1 MRNIVKKMRDWE
13 TYHKEVPAEEH
24 PWNHD
29 DIDRDIWKAL
39 EECRDPI
46 FEIGFG
52 NGYQLQRLLE
62 LGRDVYGSEIC
73 SEPLQRLVD
82 RMGPAIAHRLFV
94 DDIRK
99 VAIKKTFSTIVDRG
113 VFHVLETEDR
123 PRYVHSISK
132 LLALHG
138 KLIIKGFSAQ
148 MPDPGFGPH
157 RISKSDLEASFLP
170 WFTITEFSLCSF
182 ELNRHKIQRQ
192 APTGFIATIEWA
204 TTRRG
209 L

>member
-1 MRNIVKKMRDWE
+1 MRNIVKKMKDWG
-13 TYHKEVPAEEH
+13 TYHKEVPAQEH

-29 DIDRDIWKAL
+29 DTDPDIWKAL
-39 EECRDPI
+39 EKCQDPI
-46 FEIGFG
+46 LEIGFG

-73 SEPLQRLVD
+73 AEPLQRLIE
-82 RMGPAIAHRLFV
+82 RMGTAVENRLYV

-99 VAIKKTFSTIVDRG
+99 VAIEKTFSTIVDRG

-123 PRYVHSISK
+123 AGYVQSIAK
-132 LLALHG
+132 LLAPDG

-157 RISKSDLEASFLP
+157 RISKNDLEASFLP
-170 WFTITEFSLCSF
+170 WFTISEFSLCDF
-182 ELNRHKIQRQ
+182 ELNKDKVQR
-192 APTGFIATIEWA
+192 PVPKGFIATIEWA
-204 TTRRG
+204 MAPRVP
-209 L
+209 